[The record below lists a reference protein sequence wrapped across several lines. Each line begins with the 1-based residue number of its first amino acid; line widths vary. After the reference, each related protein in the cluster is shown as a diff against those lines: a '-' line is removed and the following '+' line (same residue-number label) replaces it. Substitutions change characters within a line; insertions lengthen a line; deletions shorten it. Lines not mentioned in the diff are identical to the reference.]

1 MKLLTLLLAY
11 RRLLGL
17 GARHERRL
25 CPASGPAPVG
35 PYSPGVIADGYLY
48 VSGQGAKTAD
58 GQMPATFEAQ
68 AQQALDNVKAV
79 VEAAGLT
86 LDHVVYTHAYLE
98 DISNSAALDRVYA
111 RYFPKDPPARAMI
124 GVARLPGTPV
134 EINAVAVLNLEGR
147 TPVRIQGWDPGQ
159 PFSPGMLTHD
169 RLFISSLPGRA
180 RRAEAS
186 RRTRPPRWTRRST
199 ASRP

>member
-1 MKLLTLLLAY
+1 MWRSVVAPRYAATKVVV
-11 RRLLGL
+11 
-17 GARHERRL
+17 
-25 CPASGPAPVG
+25 PASGPAPVG

-68 AQQALDNVKAV
+68 AQQTLDNVKAV

-98 DISNSAALDRVYA
+98 DISNSRRARPRLRALLPQGSARACVDR
-111 RYFPKDPPARAMI
+111 RGPPARHA
-124 GVARLPGTPV
+124 GGDQR
-134 EINAVAVLNLEGR
+134 GR
-147 TPVRIQGWDPGQ
+147 RSRSRWAEPRSGCRAGIRHL

-169 RLFISSLPGRA
+169 RLFISSLPGRDRERKHSGGPGRRGR
-180 RRAEAS
+180 RRARQLQGRE
-186 RRTRPPRWTRRST
+186 RKPP
-199 ASRP
+199 A